1 MDFGTLI
8 MNLAAVFAFANVAL
22 TVILISAYAQSWRRV
37 RSGFTMGLML
47 FAIFFLTQNLVII
60 VFWYV
65 LYGLVP
71 VAQSVVLSAAPYL
84 FLINLTETIALG
96 NLTRVSW
103 K

>member
-71 VAQSVVLSAAPYL
+71 AAQSVVLSAAPYL